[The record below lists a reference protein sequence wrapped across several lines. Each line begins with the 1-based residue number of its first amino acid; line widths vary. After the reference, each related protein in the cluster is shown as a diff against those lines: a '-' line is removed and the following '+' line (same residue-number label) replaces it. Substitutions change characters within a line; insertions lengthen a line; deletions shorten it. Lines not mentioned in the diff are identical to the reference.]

1 MTTQQDV
8 VTAWNSVLKAAEEVQ
23 SYVRPGSFFSD
34 RKRFDE
40 LVEKQERAYADYV
53 HALTDFANESG

>member
-1 MTTQQDV
+1 MTEQDV
-8 VTAWNSVLKAAEEVQ
+8 VTAWKSVLKAAEEVQ
-23 SYVRPGSFFSD
+23 AYVKSSSFFSD

-53 HALTDFANESG
+53 HALTDWSNEPR